1 MTSRSFTLLIGV
13 VVALGI
19 SIGGAFVGGIA
30 LGKSQDAEAPQT
42 APEVPAPSGGFQQ
55 PDGADAASLDLLR
68 QRIQSGDATPEEL
81 AQLRQ
86 QFQGQGQFG
95 GGGFGGGRPGGG
107 GFGQGLTGTIDAVDG
122 NVITVDTPQGPLQAT
137 VTDETTIQT
146 FSVGTLE
153 DLLQGVRVTVIGQSE
168 GGTVE
173 ARSIL
178 LLPECRASSPAA
190 ARNIRSNMPQRRRS
204 LFPSVHPEAALFP

>member
-1 MTSRSFTLLIGV
+1 MTGRSFTLLIGV

-30 LGKSQDAEAPQT
+30 LGKSQDAEAAQAT
-42 APEVPAPSGGFQQ
+42 LEVPATSGGFQR
-55 PDGADAASLDLLR
+55 PDGADAASLDRLR

-95 GGGFGGGRPGGG
+95 GGGFGGGGRLGGG
-107 GFGQGLTGTIDAVDG
+107 DFGRGLTGTIDALDG

-137 VTDETTIQT
+137 VTDETAIQL
-146 FSVGTLE
+146 FSQGSLA
-153 DLLQGVRVTVIGQSE
+153 DLLEGLRVTVIGQRQD
-168 GGTVE
+168 GAVE
-173 ARSIL
+173 ASAIL
-178 LLPECRASSPAA
+178 LLPEGGEGFFGGGSRFFGPDSTQTQQAP
-190 ARNIRSNMPQRRRS
+190 
-204 LFPSVHPEAALFP
+204 

>member
-1 MTSRSFTLLIGV
+1 MTGRSFTLLIGV

-30 LGKSQDAEAPQT
+30 LGKSQDAEAAQATPGVT
-42 APEVPAPSGGFQQ
+42 AAPSGFQQ
-55 PDGADAASLDLLR
+55 SDGADVASLDRLR

-95 GGGFGGGRPGGG
+95 GGGFGGGRLGGSD
-107 GFGQGLTGTIDAVDG
+107 FGRGLTGTIDALDG

-137 VTDETTIQT
+137 ITDETTIQL
-146 FSVGTLE
+146 FSDGSLA
-153 DLLQGVRVTVIGQSE
+153 DLLEGLRVTVIGQRQD
-168 GGTVE
+168 GAVE
-173 ARSIL
+173 ASAIL
-178 LLPECRASSPAA
+178 LLPEGGEGFFGGGLQGGNRFFGPGSDQTQQVP
-190 ARNIRSNMPQRRRS
+190 
-204 LFPSVHPEAALFP
+204 

>member
-30 LGKSQDAEAPQT
+30 LGKSQEAEAAQ
-42 APEVPAPSGGFQQ
+42 ARPEVPATSGGFRQ
-55 PDGADAASLDLLR
+55 PDSADTASLDLLR
-68 QRIQSGDATPEEL
+68 RRIQSGDATPEEL

-86 QFQGQGQFG
+86 QFQGQFG
-95 GGGFGGGRPGGG
+95 GGGFGGGRLGGG

-137 VTDETTIQT
+137 VTDETVIQL
-146 FSVGTLE
+146 FSAGSLA
-153 DLLQGVRVTVIGQSE
+153 DLLEGLRVTVIGQRQE
-168 GGTVE
+168 GAVE
-173 ARSIL
+173 ASAIL
-178 LLPECRASSPAA
+178 LLPEGGEGFFSGGFRGG
-190 ARNIRSNMPQRRRS
+190 N
-204 LFPSVHPEAALFP
+204 

>member
-30 LGKSQDAEAPQT
+30 LGKSQDAEAAQAT
-42 APEVPAPSGGFQQ
+42 PEVPAPSGGFRQ

-95 GGGFGGGRPGGG
+95 GGGFGGGRLGGG
-107 GFGQGLTGTIDAVDG
+107 GFGQGLTGTIDTVDG

-137 VTDETTIQT
+137 VTDETAIQL
-146 FSVGTLE
+146 FSEGSLA
-153 DLLQGVRVTVIGQSE
+153 DLLEGLRVTVIGQRQD
-168 GGTVE
+168 GGVE
-173 ARSIL
+173 ASAIL
-178 LLPECRASSPAA
+178 LLPEGEGFFGGGFQGGNRFFGLDPDDSRPA
-190 ARNIRSNMPQRRRS
+190 P
-204 LFPSVHPEAALFP
+204 